1 MKAFTRRRGVSEV
14 LGAILIAV
22 MVISMSTAYALWAGQ
37 ASQRQAMSIADIIRA
52 AERRQRQLL
61 SLTYAYRDGQS
72 RVHLYVYNFGSEAST
87 VSRLFV
93 GGQEITDSSVIGK
106 VLPPKSGPH
115 ELAFVCSASGSM
127 DVLLATAEGGI
138 FIWTVSL

>member
-1 MKAFTRRRGVSEV
+1 MKVYRRGVSEV

-37 ASQRQAMSIADIIRA
+37 SGQRQAMSMADVIRA

-61 SLTYAYRDGQS
+61 SLTYAYRDGQG
-72 RVHLYVYNFGSEAST
+72 RVHLYIYNYGSEAST

-93 GGQEITDSSVIGK
+93 GSQEITDSNVIGV
-106 VLPPKSGPH
+106 VLPPKSGPY
-115 ELAFVCSASGSM
+115 ELAFTCSVSGSV
-127 DVLLATAEGGI
+127 DVLLLTAEGGT
-138 FIWTVSL
+138 FIWKVNL